1 MLQKYKLFFIYRQIL
16 LKIRKYALLL
26 QKFKLHAAGT
36 KHNIIIYS
44 RYIRQDYSVSFFDMI
59 RNNKQEYLIQ
69 WLIGIGD
76 LIIINSIFFCLYNI
90 LDSLYTATMVPK
102 IREIT
107 LLLNFCYFFALYFVP
122 MRIHMSVVF
131 LDKIVQRSFS
141 FVTTFI
147 VLFSICLTFLNV
159 SNDLATFIVLYFFA
173 LLLIFSLWRVS
184 VRVMVKSYR
193 RKGFNAKN
201 IIIVGAGK
209 NGMEL
214 YHVIKTDLSYGF
226 NVLGFFDD
234 NTILKDVL
242 PNYLGKIEG
251 VEEFVKNNDI
261 DEIYC
266 TIPGTNSEKIS
277 RLLNFAEKNMI
288 RFYIIPE
295 FYRDIK
301 KSMIL
306 EMMESVPL
314 LTIRTEPLQ
323 MPYNR
328 FLKRTF
334 DIIFSLTVLITIFP
348 FIFIFS
354 GIAIKISSKGPILF
368 KQKRNGLYGKVFECY
383 KFRTMRVNEDADV
396 IQAVKDDPRTT
407 KTGSF
412 LRRTN
417 IDEFP
422 QFINVLKGDMSVV
435 GPRPH
440 MLKHT
445 EQYSMLIDK
454 YMIRH
459 LVKPG
464 ITGWSQITGYR
475 GETRTLEQMEGRVK
489 RDVWYLENWSFFL
502 DLKIVVVTIIN
513 MFRGESNAY

>member
-1 MLQKYKLFFIYRQIL
+1 
-16 LKIRKYALLL
+16 
-26 QKFKLHAAGT
+26 
-36 KHNIIIYS
+36 
-44 RYIRQDYSVSFFDMI
+44 MI
-59 RNNKQEYLIQ
+59 RNNKQEYIIQ

-76 LIIINSIFFCLYNI
+76 LVMLNLIFFCIYNF
-90 LDSLYTATMVPK
+90 LDPLYTTAMFPK
-102 IREIT
+102 MREII
-107 LLLNFCYFFALYFVP
+107 LLLNFCYFFSLYFVP
-122 MRIHMSVVF
+122 MKLHMSVVF
-131 LDKIVQRSFS
+131 LDKIVQRSFN
-141 FVTTFI
+141 FI
-147 VLFSICLTFLNV
+147 TIYIFLFAICLIFLNAG
-159 SNDLATFIVLYFFA
+159 NDLATFLIIYYFT
-173 LLLIFSLWRVS
+173 LLLVFSLWRVL

-193 RKGFNAKN
+193 RKGYNAKN
-201 IIIVGAGK
+201 IIIIGAGK

-226 NVLGFFDD
+226 NILGFFDD

-242 PNYLGKIEG
+242 PNYLGTINQ
-251 VEEFVKNNDI
+251 VEDFTKNHEI

-277 RLLNFAEKNMI
+277 ELLNFAEKNMI

-295 FYRDIK
+295 FYRNIK

-306 EMMESVPL
+306 EVMESIPL

-323 MPYNR
+323 SPYNR
-328 FLKRTF
+328 FIKRCF
-334 DIIFSLTVLITIFP
+334 DILFSTSVLLLVFP
-348 FIFIFS
+348 LLYL
-354 GIAIKISSKGPILF
+354 IAGVLIKISSKGPILF
-368 KQKRNGLYGKVFECY
+368 KQKRTGLYGKVFECY
-383 KFRTMRVNEDADV
+383 KFRTMRMNEDADTL
-396 IQAVKDDPRTT
+396 QAVKDDPRTT
-407 KTGSF
+407 KIGSF

-417 IDEFP
+417 LDEFP
-422 QFINVLKGDMSVV
+422 QFINVIKSDMSVV

-464 ITGWSQITGYR
+464 ITGWAQITGYR

-502 DLKIVVVTIIN
+502 DLKIVVVTIIS